1 MIPLLPFHGLAR
13 NGDGLDSRLVA
24 ALGDRQAP
32 SAAASNLVE
41 LDSYRAVREWRSGP
55 VPCGRHEGPL
65 PAGVDDLAAARAR
78 RAAGVS
84 R

>member
-1 MIPLLPFHGLAR
+1 MIPLLPFHGLVR

-24 ALGDRQAP
+24 ALGDRAP
-32 SAAASNLVE
+32 HTAASNLVE
-41 LDSYRAVREWRSGP
+41 LDSYRVVRRWQSGP
-55 VPCGRHEGPL
+55 IPRGGHDGPL
-65 PAGVDDLAAARAR
+65 PAGVDDLTAARAR